1 VIVLQVGV
9 AVLIFVVIMRVGVW
23 AIRLVATEPPEPPP
37 TGELRKIDARYRCA
51 VCGMEMKVM
60 LAPDQE
66 PEPPRHCME
75 EMDLIR
81 RE

>member
-23 AIRLVATEPPEPPP
+23 AIRLVATEPPVPPP